1 MGKSTDIFWK
11 LFYYAN
17 ECFAFM
23 FAYAPCGLWKAAE
36 GVRFPGTRITDVCI
50 TL

>member
-23 FAYAPCGLWKAAE
+23 FAYAPCGLWKAPE
-36 GVRFPGTRITDVCI
+36 EVRLELQMFVSPCEC
-50 TL
+50 